1 MAKEYFWGATLSKD
15 KKIFKWDPESDFLD
29 DEDDEE
35 EDSISHFLFLK
46 QAVLG
51 VNAKD
56 GDRNVIEVETINF
69 DGETVIQP
77 LLSLRLGL
85 NESTNLDIGLQPPV
99 TFKLALGS
107 GPVYLSGQHALDLQ
121 EDEDF
126 GKDFEGA
133 EAYEAGDED
142 LEDEDEGEEDE
153 EEEET
158 VKKGSPKRIV
168 KKIAAV
174 KGRMKGKGDELD
186 EDEDEDDDEE
196 EEEEE
201 EEIQTAKGKKRPAPS
216 AKGPAKKMALG
227 DDDDEDDDEEDDE
240 DEEGMDDEDEDEE
253 EEDSSPVKPAKKAK
267 GKVNGTAKP
276 KGTPK
281 SQANKG
287 AKEKKTYSLEDMKQD
302 LIKSPSK
309 PKKEDKFKN
318 FVKSKFHLSEGK
330 KIQELWGWY
339 KSTQLTA
346 K

>member
-29 DEDDEE
+29 DEDDDE

-51 VNAKD
+51 VEAKD
-56 GDRNVIEVETINF
+56 DDRNVIEVETINF
-69 DGETVIQP
+69 DGDTVIQP

-121 EDEDF
+121 EDEEF

-133 EAYEAGDED
+133 EAYEVGDED

-158 VKKGSPKRIV
+158 PKKGSPKRIV

-186 EDEDEDDDEE
+186 EDEDEDDDE

-240 DEEGMDDEDEDEE
+240 DEEGMDDEDEEEE
-253 EEDSSPVKPAKKAK
+253 EEDSSPAKPAKKAK

-287 AKEKKTYSLEDMKQD
+287 SKEKKTYSLEDMKQD

-309 PKKEDKFKN
+309 PKKEEKFKN

-339 KSTQLTA
+339 KSTQLTP

>member
-29 DEDDEE
+29 DEDDDE

-51 VNAKD
+51 VEAKD
-56 GDRNVIEVETINF
+56 DDRNVIEVETINF
-69 DGETVIQP
+69 DGDTVIQP

-121 EDEDF
+121 EDEEF

-133 EAYEAGDED
+133 EAYEVGDED

-158 VKKGSPKRIV
+158 PKKGSPKRIV

-201 EEIQTAKGKKRPAPS
+201 EIQTAKGKKRPAPS
-216 AKGPAKKMALG
+216 AKGPAKKLAKVDKDG
-227 DDDDEDDDEEDDE
+227 TSKRKVPNGSVENGHAIDDDEDDEEDEDYKVGDEE
-240 DEEGMDDEDEDEE
+240 EEEEATSGEEEEEEDEE
-253 EEDSSPVKPAKKAK
+253 EEEEDDEEVYIPQFLFCDVLVYLVA
-267 GKVNGTAKP
+267 VGTRRH
-276 KGTPK
+276 TN
-281 SQANKG
+281 S
-287 AKEKKTYSLEDMKQD
+287 
-302 LIKSPSK
+302 
-309 PKKEDKFKN
+309 
-318 FVKSKFHLSEGK
+318 HLH
-330 KIQELWGWY
+330 Y
-339 KSTQLTA
+339 
-346 K
+346 

>member
-29 DEDDEE
+29 DEDDDE

-51 VNAKD
+51 VEAKD
-56 GDRNVIEVETINF
+56 DDRNVIEVETINF
-69 DGETVIQP
+69 DGDTVIQP

-121 EDEDF
+121 EDEEF

-133 EAYEAGDED
+133 EAYEVGDED

-158 VKKGSPKRIV
+158 PKKGSPKRIV

-201 EEIQTAKGKKRPAPS
+201 EIQTAKGKKRPAPS
-216 AKGPAKKMALG
+216 AKGPAKKMSKKPAFDDE
-227 DDDDEDDDEEDDE
+227 DDDDEDDEDDE
-240 DEEGMDDEDEDEE
+240 DAIDWKVDKDGTSKRKVPNGSVENGHAIDDDEDDEEDEDYKVGDEEEEEEATSGEEEEEEDEE
-253 EEDSSPVKPAKKAK
+253 EEEEDDEEVYIPQFLFCDVLVYLVA
-267 GKVNGTAKP
+267 VGTRRH
-276 KGTPK
+276 TN
-281 SQANKG
+281 S
-287 AKEKKTYSLEDMKQD
+287 
-302 LIKSPSK
+302 
-309 PKKEDKFKN
+309 
-318 FVKSKFHLSEGK
+318 HLH
-330 KIQELWGWY
+330 Y
-339 KSTQLTA
+339 
-346 K
+346 